1 MSKRFRVSSTGSG
14 KTHAFFAMVKMGR
27 ELSKR
32 EQVMKRRAARILT
45 VLALFLLDGTWHAGT
60 SWEYALLNDFH
71 FSVREELS
79 GETEFQI
86 DNYYDMDV
94 YQLWGT
100 ADFHSA
106 FLVTN
111 DLNLLDRE
119 AVQLTLAYLNFDS
132 LWGRCNMRAGRQ
144 FFVDTFDAF
153 LGDGLFVEYKISPL
167 VQVSM
172 HFAVPFNAE
181 SEAID
186 DEPMF
191 IYGLGLETSGW
202 GRNSLIP
209 FKLSASVERRDR
221 TDVEGLDQTLLGFE
235 ALAELSS
242 TIGSDLFAAL
252 QYETEAG
259 QMRGM
264 RFGSRLYFSPMLICL
279 LDVERYDPDTRE
291 FEEQVTQFLSD
302 AIVNYFSGSAV
313 WRGGAALS
321 YSLQRGRDVSVSYS
335 GQTYDRRSGEG
346 NFGQGVDCF
355 FTFLSV
361 PSMAASVGAGYSGR
375 IVEADSIHLGVL
387 RASAIPAPRMKMSF
401 LCESGMLD
409 TRSWD
414 NEFVLHLRALLEYSP
429 WPNLSISSG
438 LEGNRNPY
446 FKHDIRGM
454 LFVRYFWAERV
465 KK

>member
-1 MSKRFRVSSTGSG
+1 
-14 KTHAFFAMVKMGR
+14 
-27 ELSKR
+27 
-32 EQVMKRRAARILT
+32 MKRRAGRILT
-45 VLALFLLDGTWHAGT
+45 VLALFLLDGTWHAGA
-60 SWEYALLNDFH
+60 SWEYALLNDLH

-100 ADFHSA
+100 VDFHSA

-144 FFVDTFDAF
+144 FFADTFDAF

-167 VQVSM
+167 LQVSM

-186 DEPMF
+186 NEPMLV
-191 IYGLGLETSGW
+191 YGFGLETNGW
-202 GRNSLIP
+202 GRDSSIP

-221 TDVEGLDQTLLGFE
+221 TDVGGLDQTLLGFE
-235 ALAELSS
+235 ALAGVSS
-242 TIGSDLFAAL
+242 PIESDFFAAL
-252 QYETEAG
+252 QYEIEES
-259 QMRGM
+259 QMRGI
-264 RFGSRLYFSPMLICL
+264 RFGSRLYISPMLVCL
-279 LDVERYDPDTRE
+279 LEAERYDPDKRNL
-291 FEEQVTQFLSD
+291 EEQVTQFLSD
-302 AIVNYFSGSAV
+302 AIVNYFSESAV
-313 WRGGAALS
+313 WRAGAALS
-321 YSLQRGRDVSVSYS
+321 YSLQGGREVSVSYS
-335 GQTYDRRSGEG
+335 AQTYDRRSGEG

-355 FTFLSV
+355 FTFLRI
-361 PSMAASVGAGYSGR
+361 PSMAVSVGAGYSGR
-375 IVEADSIHLGVL
+375 ITEADSIHLGVL
-387 RASAIPAPRMKMSF
+387 RASAIPAPRMRVSV
-401 LCESGMLD
+401 LCESGILD

-414 NEFVLHLRALLEYSP
+414 NEFVLHVRALLEYSP

-446 FKHDIRGM
+446 FNHDIRGM

-465 KK
+465 EK

>member
-1 MSKRFRVSSTGSG
+1 MKSSIGLG
-14 KTHAFFAMVKMGR
+14 KTHASFAMVKMGR
-27 ELSKR
+27 DTANR
-32 EQVMKRRAARILT
+32 EQVMKRRACRILT
-45 VLALFLLDGTWHAGT
+45 VLVLFLLDGTWHAGA

-100 ADFHSA
+100 VDFHSA

-119 AVQLTLAYLNFDS
+119 AVQLTLAYLNVVN

-144 FFVDTFDAF
+144 FFADTFDAF
-153 LGDGLFVEYKISPL
+153 LGDGLFVKYGISRL
-167 VQVSM
+167 LQVSM

-191 IYGLGLETSGW
+191 VYGLGLETSGW
-202 GRNSLIP
+202 GRNSPIP

-221 TDVEGLDQTLLGFE
+221 TDVEGLDQTLLGFD
-235 ALAELSS
+235 ALAELRSP
-242 TIGSDLFAAL
+242 IESDFYAAL
-252 QYETEAG
+252 QYETEAS
-259 QMRGM
+259 QMRGI
-264 RFGSRLYFSPMLICL
+264 RFGSRLYISPMFVCILEA
-279 LDVERYDPDTRE
+279 ERYDPDKRKL
-291 FEEQVTQFLSD
+291 EEQVTQFLSD
-302 AIVNYFSGSAV
+302 AIVNYFSESAV
-313 WRGGAALS
+313 WRARAALS
-321 YSLQRGRDVSVSYS
+321 YSLQAGRELSVSYS
-335 GQTYDRRSGEG
+335 GNTYDRRSGER
-346 NFGQGVDCF
+346 NFGHGVDCF
-355 FTFLSV
+355 FTFLRV
-361 PSMAASVGAGYSGR
+361 PSMAVSVGAGYSGR
-375 IVEADSIHLGVL
+375 IVEADSIHLVVL
-387 RASAIPAPRMKMSF
+387 RASASPAPRMKVSF
-401 LCESGMLD
+401 LCESGFLD

-414 NEFVLHLRALLEYSP
+414 NEFVLHMRALLEYSP

-446 FKHDIRGM
+446 FDHDIRGM

-465 KK
+465 EK